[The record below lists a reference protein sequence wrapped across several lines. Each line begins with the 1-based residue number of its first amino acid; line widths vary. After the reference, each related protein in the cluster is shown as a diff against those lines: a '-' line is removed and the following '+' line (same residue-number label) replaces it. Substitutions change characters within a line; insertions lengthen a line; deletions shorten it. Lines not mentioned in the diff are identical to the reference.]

1 MMIKKLV
8 SLLFVFITSLCLSSV
23 SFAETTAEKNVL
35 QNFETLISSHKGK
48 VIYVDF
54 WASWCGPC
62 RKSFPWMNNIQEKYQ
77 QQGLV
82 IISVNVDN
90 NKALADKFLAEIPA
104 NFTVFYDPK
113 GKVARQFKLKGM
125 PSSYIIDRSGKVIS
139 THVGFSQS
147 KKTKYEQELI
157 ALLNTVN

>member
-1 MMIKKLV
+1 MMSKKLV
-8 SLLFVFITSLCLSSV
+8 TLLCVFITSLCLSNV

-62 RKSFPWMNNIQEKYQ
+62 RKSFPWMNNIQDKYQ

-90 NKALADKFLAEIPA
+90 NKALADKFLAEIPS

-113 GKVARQFKLKGM
+113 GKVARQYKLKGM
-125 PSSYIIDRSGKVIS
+125 PSSYIIDRSGKVVS
-139 THVGFSQS
+139 AHVGFSQS

>member
-8 SLLFVFITSLCLSSV
+8 TLLFIFITSLCLSNV
-23 SFAETTAEKNVL
+23 SFAETSAEKNVL

-48 VIYVDF
+48 VIYLDF

-62 RKSFPWMNNIQEKYQ
+62 RKSFPWMNNIQDKYQ

-125 PSSYIIDRSGKVIS
+125 PSSYIIDRSGKVVS
-139 THVGFSQS
+139 PHVGFSQS

>member
-1 MMIKKLV
+1 MKKLV
-8 SLLFVFITSLCLSSV
+8 TLLFIFITSLCLSNV
-23 SFAETTAEKNVL
+23 SFAETSAEKNVL

-48 VIYVDF
+48 VIYLDF

-62 RKSFPWMNNIQEKYQ
+62 RKSFPWMNNIQDKYQ

-125 PSSYIIDRSGKVIS
+125 PSSYIIDRSGKVVS
-139 THVGFSQS
+139 PHVGFSQS

>member
-8 SLLFVFITSLCLSSV
+8 TLLFIFITSLCLSNV
-23 SFAETTAEKNVL
+23 SFAETSAEKNVL

-48 VIYVDF
+48 VIYLDF

-147 KKTKYEQELI
+147 KKKKYEQELI

>member
-1 MMIKKLV
+1 MIKKLV
-8 SLLFVFITSLCLSSV
+8 TLLFIFITSLCLSNV
-23 SFAETTAEKNVL
+23 SFAETSAEKNVL

-48 VIYVDF
+48 VIYLDF

-62 RKSFPWMNNIQEKYQ
+62 RKSFPWMNNIQDKYQ

-125 PSSYIIDRSGKVIS
+125 PSSYIIDRSGKVVS
-139 THVGFSQS
+139 PHVGFSQS

>member
-8 SLLFVFITSLCLSSV
+8 TLLFIFITSLCLSNV
-23 SFAETTAEKNVL
+23 SFAETSAEKNVL
-35 QNFETLISSHKGK
+35 QNFEALISSHKGK
-48 VIYVDF
+48 VIYLDF

>member
-8 SLLFVFITSLCLSSV
+8 TLLFIFITSLCLSNV
-23 SFAETTAEKNVL
+23 SFAETSAEKNVL

-48 VIYVDF
+48 VIYLDF

-147 KKTKYEQELI
+147 KKTKYEQELM